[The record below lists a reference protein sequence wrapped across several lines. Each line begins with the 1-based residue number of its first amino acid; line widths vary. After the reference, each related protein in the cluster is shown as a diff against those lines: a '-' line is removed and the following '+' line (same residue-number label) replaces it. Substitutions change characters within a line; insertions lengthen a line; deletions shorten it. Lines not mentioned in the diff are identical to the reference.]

1 MRVTTFLAEG
11 EIKTHGQQIFELN
24 SISRAIIDIEI
35 KICYM
40 SIASSACC
48 VVVLNQQQEQN
59 QNICYQNQC
68 QDVAVNYSKSMVK
81 SCTVVENG
89 RVVVKP
95 LQPPLNQTS
104 E

>member
-1 MRVTTFLAEG
+1 
-11 EIKTHGQQIFELN
+11 
-24 SISRAIIDIEI
+24 
-35 KICYM
+35 M
-40 SIASSACC
+40 SLSSGACC

-59 QNICYQNQC
+59 QNVCLQNQC
-68 QDVAVNYSKSMVK
+68 QDVPVNHSKSMVK

-95 LQPPLNQTS
+95 LQLPLNQIS

>member
-1 MRVTTFLAEG
+1 MSLA
-11 EIKTHGQQIFELN
+11 
-24 SISRAIIDIEI
+24 S
-35 KICYM
+35 C
-40 SIASSACC
+40 ACC

-59 QNICYQNQC
+59 ISHQNQC
-68 QDVAVNYSKSMVK
+68 QDVPVKPSKSMVK

-95 LQPPLNQTS
+95 LQTAVNQTA